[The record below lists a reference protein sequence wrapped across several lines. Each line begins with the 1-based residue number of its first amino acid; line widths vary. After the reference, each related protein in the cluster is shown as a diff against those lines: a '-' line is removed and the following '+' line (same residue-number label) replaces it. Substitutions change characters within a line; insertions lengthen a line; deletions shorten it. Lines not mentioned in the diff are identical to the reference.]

1 MKLLRGVRLL
11 IKNDRPAA
19 FGVEWRVNGKRKAK
33 YFHTRE
39 QQREFARGLGV
50 SLRTHGELAFQHINN
65 PDFIRL
71 RTFVSQLGEGVD
83 LNDVLACWKKHG
95 QGSAVASVPLSVAV
109 TLFLEA
115 KATEG
120 ISIAS
125 LGHIRPMLRHFV
137 GFAGEQ
143 TNVGS
148 LSAEVLI
155 KYFLTI
161 KGFAIDT
168 RQTYHKKLSTF
179 FNWLKATK
187 RLAENPIDGIK
198 LPRKLKEEIRP
209 VTVLTVADAERLF
222 AANVAAP
229 QARELLGRLALETF
243 AGVRH
248 ETVAKID
255 GAMMAEVF
263 DFKNRVITLPARI
276 SKLGGVAFIEHAEP
290 NLWAWLQWSDPA
302 TWVMHKR
309 FYANAKSAAFLRAN
323 VPHPHNVLRHSA
335 ASYHIAL
342 HGDAGKT
349 AAMLTHRGNTQ
360 MLFTHYRGAG
370 GGKDNAEKWFAI
382 RPSSVGKSTK

>member
-1 MKLLRGVRLL
+1 MKLPRGVRLL
-11 IKNDRPAA
+11 LNPDRPAG
-19 FGVEWRVNGKRKAK
+19 FGVQWRANGKRKSK

-39 QQREFARGLGV
+39 EQRNAAR
-50 SLRTHGELAFQHINN
+50 ELAEGLHKHGQLALDEVSN
-65 PDFIRL
+65 PDYLHWRA
-71 RTFVSQLGEGVD
+71 VMAQLGEGVD
-83 LNDVLACWKKHG
+83 LDAVIACWKKHG
-95 QGSAVASVPLSVAV
+95 QGSAVASIPLGAAV

-155 KYFLTI
+155 KYFSTI

-198 LPRKLKEEIRP
+198 LPRKLKEDIRP
-209 VTVLTVADAERLF
+209 VTVLTVTDAERLF
-222 AANVAAP
+222 AANAAAP

-255 GAMMAEVF
+255 AAMMAEVF

-323 VPHPHNVLRHSA
+323 VAHPHNVLRHSA

-370 GGKDNAEKWFAI
+370 GGKDNAAKWFAI
-382 RPSSVGKSTK
+382 MPSY